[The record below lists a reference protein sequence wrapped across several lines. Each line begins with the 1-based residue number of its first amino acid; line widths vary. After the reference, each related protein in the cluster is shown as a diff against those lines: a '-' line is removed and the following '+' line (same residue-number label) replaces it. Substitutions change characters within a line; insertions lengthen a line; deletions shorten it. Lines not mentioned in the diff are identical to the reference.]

1 MEYYSVVKKNKIL
14 LLATTWMDLEIVVLS
29 RSDRERHILLIS
41 GI

>member
-1 MEYYSVVKKNKIL
+1 MEYYSVMKKNKIIL
-14 LLATTWMDLEIVVLS
+14 FAATWIDLEIVVLS